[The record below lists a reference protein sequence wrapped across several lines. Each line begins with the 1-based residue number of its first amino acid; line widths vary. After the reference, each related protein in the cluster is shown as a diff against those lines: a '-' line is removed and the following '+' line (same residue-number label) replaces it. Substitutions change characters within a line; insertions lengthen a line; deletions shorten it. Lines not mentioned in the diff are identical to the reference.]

1 MAIDKAIDSTE
12 FDSKLTTVADAIR
25 TAGGTT
31 EPMSFPSGMVEAITA
46 IQAGGGGGSSWT
58 DSYSVFATGTFTP
71 TEDTKELSI
80 DTGIPFDSAGGTDY
94 RRQILIGY
102 CEPSTGYSGQAGLLV
117 FLWRAIGAR
126 FDGANV
132 VFGALGFPSGITAS
146 KFIKGSNLPFP
157 NEGETIWNISGLS
170 TTTNFRNNRIYRWML
185 LGALK

>member
-1 MAIDKAIDSTE
+1 MSIQTELTRITNAKAAIVAAVEGKGVTVPDGTLLDGMAALIDGI
-12 FDSKLTTVADAIR
+12 
-25 TAGGTT
+25 
-31 EPMSFPSGMVEAITA
+31 EA
-46 IQAGGGGGSSWT
+46 GGGSSWT

-71 TEDTKELSI
+71 TENTTEFSI

-117 FLWRAIGAR
+117 FLWRAIGAG
-126 FDGANV
+126 FDGATV
-132 VFGALGFPSGITAS
+132 VFGAIGFPNGLNTA

-170 TTTNFRNNRIYRWML
+170 TSTNFRINKIYRWML

>member
-1 MAIDKAIDSTE
+1 MAVDRAIDSTE
-12 FDSKLTTVADAIR
+12 FDSKLTAVADAIR

-31 EPMSFPSGMVEAITA
+31 ETMSFPSGMVEAITA
-46 IQAGGGGGSSWT
+46 IQAGGGSSWT

-71 TEDTKELSI
+71 TENTTELSI

-102 CEPSTGYSGQAGLLV
+102 CEPSTGYSGAAGLLV
-117 FLWRAIGAR
+117 FLWRAIGDT
-126 FDGANV
+126 FDGAHV
-132 VFGALGFPSGITAS
+132 VFGAIGFPNGLNTA
-146 KFIKGSNLPFP
+146 KFIKGNNLPFP

-170 TTTNFRNNRIYRWML
+170 TSTNFRINRIYRWML

>member
-1 MAIDKAIDSTE
+1 MSIQTE
-12 FDSKLTTVADAIR
+12 LTRITNAK
-25 TAGGTT
+25 
-31 EPMSFPSGMVEAITA
+31 TA
-46 IQAGGGGGSSWT
+46 IKAAIEGKGVTVPDGTLLDGMASLIEGIEAGGGSSWT

-71 TEDTKELSI
+71 TENITELSI

-117 FLWRAIGAR
+117 FLWRGIIAKFNGDA
-126 FDGANV
+126 V
-132 VFGALGFPSGITAS
+132 VFGAIGFPSGLNSA

-170 TTTNFRNNRIYRWML
+170 TSTNFRINKKYRWML

>member
-1 MAIDKAIDSTE
+1 MSIQTELTRITNAKASIVAAIEGKGVTVPDGTLLDGMAALIESI
-12 FDSKLTTVADAIR
+12 
-25 TAGGTT
+25 
-31 EPMSFPSGMVEAITA
+31 EA
-46 IQAGGGGGSSWT
+46 GGGSSWT

-71 TEDTKELSI
+71 TENTTTLSI

-117 FLWRAIGAR
+117 FLWRAIAAKVKDDI
-126 FDGANV
+126 F
-132 VFGALGFPSGITAS
+132 VFGALGFPNGLNTA
-146 KFIKGSNLPFP
+146 KFIKRSDLPFP

-170 TTTNFRNNRIYRWML
+170 SSTNFRNNRIYRWML

>member
-1 MAIDKAIDSTE
+1 MSIQTELTRITNAKAAIKAAIEGKGVTVPDATLLDGMAALIDGI
-12 FDSKLTTVADAIR
+12 
-25 TAGGTT
+25 
-31 EPMSFPSGMVEAITA
+31 EA
-46 IQAGGGGGSSWT
+46 GGGSSWT

-71 TEDTKELSI
+71 TENTTEFSI

-102 CEPSTGYSGQAGLLV
+102 CEPSTGYSGQSGLLG
-117 FLWRAIGAR
+117 FLWRAIGAK
-126 FDGANV
+126 FSGDTV
-132 VFGALGFPSGITAS
+132 VFGAISFPNGLNTA

-170 TTTNFRNNRIYRWML
+170 TSTNFRNNRIYRWML

>member
-1 MAIDKAIDSTE
+1 MSIQTE
-12 FDSKLTTVADAIR
+12 LTRITNAK
-25 TAGGTT
+25 
-31 EPMSFPSGMVEAITA
+31 TA
-46 IQAGGGGGSSWT
+46 IKTAIEGKGVTVPDGTLLDGMAALIDGIEAGGGSSWT

-71 TEDTKELSI
+71 TENTTEFSI

-117 FLWRAIGAR
+117 FLWRAIIAR
-126 FDGANV
+126 FDGDTV
-132 VFGALGFPSGITAS
+132 VFGAIGLPSGINAS

-170 TTTNFRNNRIYRWML
+170 SSTNFRNNRIYRWML

>member
-1 MAIDKAIDSTE
+1 MSIQTE
-12 FDSKLTTVADAIR
+12 LIR
-25 TAGGTT
+25 IINAK
-31 EPMSFPSGMVEAITA
+31 TA
-46 IQAGGGGGSSWT
+46 IKTAIEDKGVTVPDGTLLDGMAALIESIEAGGGSSWT

-71 TEDTKELSI
+71 TENTTEFSI

-117 FLWRAIGAR
+117 FLWRTIGAK
-126 FDGANV
+126 FSGNTV
-132 VFGALGFPSGITAS
+132 VFGAIGFPNGLNTA

-157 NEGETIWNISGLS
+157 NEGETIWNISGL
-170 TTTNFRNNRIYRWML
+170 TTSTNFRNNKIYRWML

>member
-1 MAIDKAIDSTE
+1 MSIQTELTRIINAKAAIKAAIEGKGVTVPDGTLLDGMAALIDGI
-12 FDSKLTTVADAIR
+12 
-25 TAGGTT
+25 
-31 EPMSFPSGMVEAITA
+31 EA
-46 IQAGGGGGSSWT
+46 GGGSSWT

-71 TEDTKELSI
+71 TENTTEFSI

-117 FLWRAIGAR
+117 FLWRAIGAKL
-126 FDGANV
+126 DGATV
-132 VFGALGFPSGITAS
+132 VFGAISFPNGLNAA
-146 KFIKGSNLPFP
+146 KFIKESNLPFP

-170 TTTNFRNNRIYRWML
+170 TSTNFRNNKIYRWML

>member
-1 MAIDKAIDSTE
+1 MSIQTELTRIINAKAAIK
-12 FDSKLTTVADAIR
+12 
-25 TAGGTT
+25 
-31 EPMSFPSGMVEAITA
+31 TA
-46 IQAGGGGGSSWT
+46 IEGKGVTVPDGTLLDGMAALIDGIEAGGGSSWT

-71 TEDTKELSI
+71 TENTTEFSI

-117 FLWRAIGAR
+117 FLWRAIGAE
-126 FDGANV
+126 FDGATV
-132 VFGALGFPSGITAS
+132 VFGAIGFPNGLNTA

-157 NEGETIWNISGLS
+157 NERETIWNISGLS
-170 TTTNFRNNRIYRWML
+170 TSTNFRINRIYRWML

>member
-1 MAIDKAIDSTE
+1 MAVDRAIDSTE

-46 IQAGGGGGSSWT
+46 IQAGGGSSWT
-58 DSYSVFATGTFTP
+58 DNYSVFATGTFTP

-117 FLWRAIGAR
+117 FLWRAIGTE
-126 FDGANV
+126 FDGATV
-132 VFGALGFPSGITAS
+132 VFGALAFPSGTNAS
-146 KFIKGSNLPFP
+146 KFIKGSGLPFP
-157 NEGETIWNISGLS
+157 NEGETIWNISGLNTS
-170 TTTNFRNNRIYRWML
+170 TSFRSNRIYRWML

>member
-1 MAIDKAIDSTE
+1 MSIQTELTRITNAKASIVAAVEGKGVTVPDGTLLDGMAALIDGI
-12 FDSKLTTVADAIR
+12 
-25 TAGGTT
+25 
-31 EPMSFPSGMVEAITA
+31 EA
-46 IQAGGGGGSSWT
+46 GGGSSWT

-71 TEDTKELSI
+71 TENTTEFSI

-117 FLWRAIGAR
+117 FLWRAIIAR
-126 FDGANV
+126 FDGDTV
-132 VFGALGFPSGITAS
+132 VFGAIGFPSGINAS

-170 TTTNFRNNRIYRWML
+170 SSTNFRNNRIYRWML